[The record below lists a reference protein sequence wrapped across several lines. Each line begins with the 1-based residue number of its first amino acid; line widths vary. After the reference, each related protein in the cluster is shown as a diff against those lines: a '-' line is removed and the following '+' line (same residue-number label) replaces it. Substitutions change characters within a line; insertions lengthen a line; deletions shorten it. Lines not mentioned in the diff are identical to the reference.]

1 MTFILSGATSYTIDI
16 ETVDWNTTPSV
27 TLTGNGYITATSTAP
42 RNILYIPAE
51 NIKTDFTVDSVTLYV
66 NGSSTNKTSNF
77 ESGENAIAYE
87 YTIENLA
94 ANATLYLRYSTGGFL
109 GMGQTQHYSST
120 FTAQE
125 AVAGVSGVTSS
136 TTRP

>member
-1 MTFILSGATSYTIDI
+1 MPNAI
-16 ETVDWNTTPSV
+16 
-27 TLTGNGYITATSTAP
+27 LTGDGYTSVRAKAT
-42 RNILYIPAE
+42 RNKLTIPAG
-51 NIKTDFTVDSVTLYV
+51 NIKTDFTDDSVTLYV
-66 NGSSTNKTSNF
+66 NGSSTNRTSNF
-77 ESGENAIAYE
+77 ELGQNASAYE

-94 ANATLYLRYSTGGFL
+94 ADATLYLQYSTGGFL